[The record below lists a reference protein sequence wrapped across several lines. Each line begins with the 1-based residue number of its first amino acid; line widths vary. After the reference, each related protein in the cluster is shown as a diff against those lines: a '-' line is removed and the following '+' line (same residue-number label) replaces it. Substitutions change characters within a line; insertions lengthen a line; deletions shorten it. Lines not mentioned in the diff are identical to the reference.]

1 MKISKI
7 FWIVHPAFTL
17 DSYNGQPKHT
27 SSEIDGIIEQLL
39 TLAKRVAKDP
49 NAIVA
54 VVRTPFQKAT
64 NELNQPRRK
73 LLQIKETKMIKELK
87 KTFGERTLTS
97 NEYAL
102 AGTLDVTRQLR
113 QQMRKKG
120 FEFSHTTRNI
130 STGSFLELCVRDY
143 PNELIDYYSKTHKTK
158 YKKVKPIKSASIR
171 QKMTRHK

>member
-17 DSYNGQPKHT
+17 DSYKGQPQHNPE
-27 SSEIDGIIEQLL
+27 EIDKIIEKLL
-39 TLAKRVAKDP
+39 NLAKRVAKDP
-49 NAIVA
+49 HAIVA

-64 NELNQPRRK
+64 GELNQPRRK
-73 LLQIKETKMIKELK
+73 LLQIKETKLIKELK

-113 QQMRKKG
+113 QQMKKKG
-120 FEFSHTTRNI
+120 FEFNHTTRNI
-130 STGSFLELCVRDY
+130 STGSFLELCVRYY
-143 PNELIDYYSKTHKTK
+143 PNELIEHYSKAHNAK

-171 QKMTRHK
+171 R